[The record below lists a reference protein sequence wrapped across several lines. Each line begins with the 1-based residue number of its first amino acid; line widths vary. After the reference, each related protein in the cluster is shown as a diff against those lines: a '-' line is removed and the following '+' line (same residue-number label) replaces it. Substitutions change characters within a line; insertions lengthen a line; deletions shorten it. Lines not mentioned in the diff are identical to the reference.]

1 MKCTSVCVSE
11 SPSPPPLIL
20 SPELTKTSN
29 PNQLVGLHRK
39 EVTPG
44 RKEWRKMEVLVSTA
58 ASSAPLSFARVH
70 RRRPSPSVAV
80 RVPARGW
87 RCRSAAP
94 AAPDPMPSEEPA
106 SASATTVVVADKPAE
121 EPEVEAT
128 VVDVSPVPSV
138 SPEEGGGVDDIL
150 SKLDIEVTPTY
161 VLLGGGALIALL
173 ILSKIVAAIDSV
185 PLLPKVLELVGT
197 GYSIWFT
204 TKYLLFKESRDELY
218 AKFEDL
224 KERII

>member
-1 MKCTSVCVSE
+1 
-11 SPSPPPLIL
+11 
-20 SPELTKTSN
+20 
-29 PNQLVGLHRK
+29 
-39 EVTPG
+39 
-44 RKEWRKMEVLVSTA
+44 MEVLVSTA
-58 ASSAPLSFARVH
+58 ASSAPLSLTRAH
-70 RRRPSPSVAV
+70 RRPPPPSVAV
-80 RVPARGW
+80 HVPARGW

-94 AAPDPMPSEEPA
+94 TAPDPVPSEEPA

-128 VVDVSPVPSV
+128 VVDAPVSSV
-138 SPEEGGGVDDIL
+138 SPEEGGGADDIL